1 MDCYY
6 GCDVNDFRVP
16 KDQDLLDWH
25 PLPESWSNWG
35 ISAPEG
41 FDSPKQYFT
50 SDRNA
55 SDLEFDFMEESF
67 GNEVELEH
75 SLNDKDQ
82 STSSSFQQTLSSDQ
96 RNYELQGLSCLEQT
110 GDIFLDSV
118 IDDLSCVEEQHNS
131 FYFCPENPCSSTPR
145 GLQKDIEA
153 SKFVPNNLNSKD
165 CLDIECD
172 RYEAMHEQYSNE
184 ESILQNLEM
193 AIAQFTGKTR
203 ICFRDALYRLA
214 RDTKHVVENLDGGLN
229 MQTTV
234 LGEVTNETMRSED
247 NETMESDT
255 NSVDRAVANLVF
267 NKMETNIQDL
277 PLTTSIKSNQEI
289 NVT

>member
-6 GCDVNDFRVP
+6 GCDINDFHVP

-35 ISAPEG
+35 INAPEG

-50 SDRNA
+50 MDTNA

-96 RNYELQGLSCLEQT
+96 RNYELQDLSCLEQT
-110 GDIFLDSV
+110 SDIFLDSV

-131 FYFCPENPCSSTPR
+131 FYSCPENPCSYTPR
-145 GLQKDIEA
+145 GLHKDIEA
-153 SKFVPNNLNSKD
+153 SKFVPNNSNSKD
-165 CLDIECD
+165 CLDIECNRD
-172 RYEAMHEQYSNE
+172 EAMHEQYSNE
-184 ESILQNLEM
+184 ESILQNLEI

-214 RDTKHVVENLDGGLN
+214 RDTKHAVENLDGGLN
-229 MQTTV
+229 MQTVV

-255 NSVDRAVANLVF
+255 NSVDRVVANLMF
-267 NKMETNIQDL
+267 NKMDTNIQDL
-277 PLTTSIKSNQEI
+277 PLAASMNSNQET